1 MAGCSVGMP
10 GMEGRAVKMWDPI
23 LREVARARCR
33 GAMLIDPSYLAN
45 PPLVPVERDLG
56 MAGNRV
62 GASLSGGEVTL
73 GRSRMCW
80 HDALAGQ
87 AGGLVARE

>member
-1 MAGCSVGMP
+1 
-10 GMEGRAVKMWDPI
+10 MEGRAVKIEGPV
-23 LREVARARCR
+23 LREVARARCDA
-33 GAMLIDPSYLAN
+33 AMLIDPSYLAN
-45 PPLVPVERDLG
+45 PPLVPVARDLG
-56 MAGNRV
+56 MAGNGD

-87 AGGLVARE
+87 ATIFVGGLVAR